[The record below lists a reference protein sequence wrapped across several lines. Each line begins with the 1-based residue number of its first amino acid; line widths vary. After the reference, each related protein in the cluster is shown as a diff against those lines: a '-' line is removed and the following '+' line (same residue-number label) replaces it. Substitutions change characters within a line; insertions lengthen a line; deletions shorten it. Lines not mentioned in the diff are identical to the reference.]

1 MINISSSDT
10 VYYFSINVPYNE
22 CEALYSPAV
31 PSVVMQS
38 ESGLNIQVP
47 TSRLRQFVTSLGV
60 KGRYRMIVDASKK
73 IKAFEKLR

>member
-1 MINISSSDT
+1 MINISNSDT

-22 CEALYSPAV
+22 CEALYSPAI

-60 KGRYRMIVDASKK
+60 KGRYRMIVDANKK

>member
-1 MINISSSDT
+1 MKNISSSDT

-60 KGRYRMIVDASKK
+60 KGRYRMIVDANKK

>member
-1 MINISSSDT
+1 MTNISSSDT
-10 VYYFSINVPYNE
+10 VYYFSINVPYSE

-38 ESGLNIQVP
+38 ESGLHIQVP
-47 TSRLRQFVTSLGV
+47 TNRLRQFVTSLGV
-60 KGRYRMIVDASKK
+60 KGRYRMIVDANKK

>member
-1 MINISSSDT
+1 MTNISSSDT

-60 KGRYRMIVDASKK
+60 KGRYRMIVDANKK

>member
-1 MINISSSDT
+1 MTTISSSDT
-10 VYYFSINVPYNE
+10 VYYFSISVPYNE
-22 CEALYSPAV
+22 CEALYSPAI

-47 TSRLRQFVTSLGV
+47 TNRLRQFVTSLGV
-60 KGRYRMIVDASKK
+60 RGRFRMIVDSKNK

>member
-60 KGRYRMIVDASKK
+60 KGRYRMIVDANKK

>member
-22 CEALYSPAV
+22 CEALYSPAI

-60 KGRYRMIVDASKK
+60 KGRYRMIVDANKK

>member
-60 KGRYRMIVDASKK
+60 KGRYRMIVDANNK